1 MVDPSTLQRFTT
13 LTESQLNTNF
23 EIDLPYN
30 IESDGLVHSVTI
42 KEEKINATLKSYAV
56 PKLDKDAYL
65 LAEISDWQRL
75 DLLPGT
81 ANIIMDGTYLGKS
94 LIDPNSTADTLNLS
108 LGKDKRVAIKRS
120 LVKDYTSTKTSG
132 NTTKQIFTYELTVK
146 NNKTTDIEILIKD
159 QYPISTI
166 KDVTVTL
173 DESADAMI
181 NTDNGVLTWKMT
193 VKTGESKKKRFTYT
207 VKYPKELKIANL

>member
-1 MVDPSTLQRFTT
+1 
-13 LTESQLNTNF
+13 
-23 EIDLPYN
+23 
-30 IESDGLVHSVTI
+30 
-42 KEEKINATLKSYAV
+42 
-56 PKLDKDAYL
+56 
-65 LAEISDWQRL
+65 
-75 DLLPGT
+75 
-81 ANIIMDGTYLGKS
+81 MDGTYLGKS

-166 KDVTVTL
+166 KDVSVTL
-173 DESADAMI
+173 DESQDAMI

-193 VKTGESKKKRFTYT
+193 VKSGENKKKRFTYT
-207 VKYPKELKIANL
+207 VKYPKELKIGNL